1 MVKLI
6 IDGKGRVPTRLKFGL
21 NLGYKGKYDVP
32 SNICFNAHVP
42 NLKVLTKPGTF
53 KWAPLLNKY
62 DSNITISNT
71 SNLKSQNK
79 KANVTLNFGMKLIIN
94 VLKKLVINNNGSY
107 WFDLNKNKN

>member
-21 NLGYKGKYDVP
+21 NLGYKSKYDVP

-79 KANVTLNFGMKLIIN
+79 KANVTLNFWNEIN
-94 VLKKLVINNNGSY
+94 NKCIKKKIVINNNGSY
-107 WFDLNKNKN
+107 WF

>member
-1 MVKLI
+1 M
-6 IDGKGRVPTRLKFGL
+6 
-21 NLGYKGKYDVP
+21 
-32 SNICFNAHVP
+32 P

-79 KANVTLNFGMKLIIN
+79 KANVTLNFWN
-94 VLKKLVINNNGSY
+94 EINNKCIKK
-107 WFDLNKNKN
+107 DCNK